1 MDVKYRPEPWQDMGD
16 GMNRIT
22 KDALMKLRE
31 ANELLKRIDGRI
43 RDLDSDGSIHF
54 NPKDQS
60 QKIGELLDSYS
71 TLQKYC
77 GEAGRVVSEHID
89 KPFLVEMDKFAQKMR
104 DTSILSFETNN
115 RIGSTTTTVLPDA
128 HAGYGSMPQTIQT
141 KKDKITVE
149 DIFKD
154 SPAFDNVLRGEYK
167 ELKKQ
172 NPDAKLNYEE
182 YKKVVPSTRGFEY
195 KSIED
200 EQKKLEMIRDIA
212 IGGGIIIA
220 TILCPPLGAAAAVV
234 YGAVQIK
241 SGIDGEDWGTHRKLS
256 QEERV
261 GNVIFGGLDAI
272 PVVGVV
278 GKGVKAFKGMSELA
292 DLAKLLKFKEG
303 MPGFNPNLGKNVV
316 QSLRDNK
323 AIMLDRLKLVSLKMD
338 KSGNKKVYQLGE
350 KIAKSIDDRTAK
362 SASFEVDGNGLL
374 ISKQGGTDFQSWVNK
389 HHTASN
395 KIIDDEIK
403 GVEASLTKKN
413 ILPNEKL
420 ADQELMLKNSEE
432 ILNDVR
438 LNEESI
444 AWFSNALKNEKIHP
458 NDWKGKLSCVSGD
471 GKHLTERELKYI
483 NQELKKGHDVD
494 LDQIKSLR
502 EQASQIADDYAI
514 KIRSDEKWTQ
524 LTKEHA
530 VSKQPSTILG
540 HELENAGITR
550 PPRHEAHHII
560 PNKQGG
566 LRKYIEKYGIDVNS
580 ASNGVFLPQNYHPNW
595 PGQITHSARNNLNE
609 KGDMMFRHGDQYI
622 RYLSEKLKTI
632 DRLPISHQLK
642 REEILKFIEN
652 TRNNLLTG
660 KIEFLYKD

>member
-1 MDVKYRPEPWQDMGD
+1 MDVKYRPEPWQNMGD

-22 KDALMKLRE
+22 KDALIKLQR
-31 ANELLKRIDGRI
+31 ANESLKKIDGRI

-71 TLQKYC
+71 TLQRYC
-77 GEAGRVVSEHID
+77 GEAGRLVSEHID

-104 DTSILSFETNN
+104 DTSILSFETDN

-128 HAGYGSMPQTIQT
+128 HAGYGSVPQTIQT

-154 SPAFDNVLRGEYK
+154 SPAFDNVLREEYK

-200 EQKKLEMIRDIA
+200 EQKKLEMVRDIG
-212 IGGGIIIA
+212 IGVGIIIT

-234 YGAVQIK
+234 YGGVQIK

-261 GNVIFGGLDAI
+261 GNIIFGGLDAI
-272 PVVGVV
+272 PVVGAV
-278 GKGVKAFKGMSELA
+278 GKGVKAFKGTSELA

-323 AIMLDRLKLVSLKMD
+323 AIMLDRLKLASLKME
-338 KSGNKKVYQLGE
+338 KSGNEKMYQFGE

-374 ISKQGGTDFQSWVNK
+374 ISKQGGTDFQIWVNK
-389 HHTASN
+389 HHTESN
-395 KIIDDEIK
+395 KIIDDKIK
-403 GVEASLTKKN
+403 GVEASLASKGTGNTVKDVDSKELLPNEGDIGTYKDLIKAGSPGDDITPHHMPSKEFLVRKLEWDSKKAKN
-413 ILPNEKL
+413 DGMAMNVEQPKTGGRHRRTETYGRNMTNEEKAYYYSLEPRDALAFDLLNLRKIYMEDNVYKEILPNL
-420 ADQELMLKNSEE
+420 
-432 ILNDVR
+432 
-438 LNEESI
+438 
-444 AWFSNALKNEKIHP
+444 
-458 NDWKGKLSCVSGD
+458 
-471 GKHLTERELKYI
+471 REYARQAREDYYKK
-483 NQELKKGHDVD
+483 ELKK
-494 LDQIKSLR
+494 
-502 EQASQIADDYAI
+502 E
-514 KIRSDEKWTQ
+514 
-524 LTKEHA
+524 
-530 VSKQPSTILG
+530 
-540 HELENAGITR
+540 
-550 PPRHEAHHII
+550 
-560 PNKQGG
+560 
-566 LRKYIEKYGIDVNS
+566 
-580 ASNGVFLPQNYHPNW
+580 
-595 PGQITHSARNNLNE
+595 
-609 KGDMMFRHGDQYI
+609 
-622 RYLSEKLKTI
+622 
-632 DRLPISHQLK
+632 
-642 REEILKFIEN
+642 
-652 TRNNLLTG
+652 
-660 KIEFLYKD
+660 

>member
-1 MDVKYRPEPWQDMGD
+1 MDVKYRPEPWQNMGD

-22 KDALMKLRE
+22 KDALIKLQR
-31 ANELLKRIDGRI
+31 ANELLKKIDGRI

-77 GEAGRVVSEHID
+77 GEAGRLVSEHID

-104 DTSILSFETNN
+104 DTSILSFKTDN
-115 RIGSTTTTVLPDA
+115 RIGSTTTTVLPGA
-128 HAGYGSMPQTIQT
+128 HAGYGSVPQTIQK

-154 SPAFDNVLRGEYK
+154 SPAFDKVLRGEYK

-200 EQKKLEMIRDIA
+200 EQKKLEMVRDIG
-212 IGGGIIIA
+212 IGVGIIIT

-234 YGAVQIK
+234 YGGVQIK

-261 GNVIFGGLDAI
+261 GNIIFGGLDAI
-272 PVVGVV
+272 PVVGAV
-278 GKGVKAFKGMSELA
+278 GKGVKAFKGTSELA

-303 MPGFNPNLGKNVV
+303 MPGFNPNLGGNVV

-323 AIMLDRLKLVSLKMD
+323 AIMLDRLKLASLKME
-338 KSGNKKVYQLGE
+338 KSGNEKMYQLGE

-389 HHTASN
+389 HHTESN
-395 KIIDDEIK
+395 KIIDDKIK
-403 GVEASLTKKN
+403 GVEASLASKGTGDRSKTASEVNLNNIADFINGTKN
-413 ILPNEKL
+413 F
-420 ADQELMLKNSEE
+420 D
-432 ILNDVR
+432 DV
-438 LNEESI
+438 L
-444 AWFSNALKNEKIHP
+444 
-458 NDWKGKLSCVSGD
+458 
-471 GKHLTERELKYI
+471 
-483 NQELKKGHDVD
+483 
-494 LDQIKSLR
+494 
-502 EQASQIADDYAI
+502 DDYARHYIEVIDI
-514 KIRSDEKWTQ
+514 KNWSWANNIKGGNKLTSNKRKMIKQRAEELGLIPKVEVKKVEGMRYGFADFEGLGLVVHKDELPKDLWLKRDVEQFDWLNNRLPEDIRAMVENGSYTWHHTEVPGKMQ
-524 LTKEHA
+524 LVPYGIH
-530 VSKQPSTILG
+530 
-540 HELENAGITR
+540 GITVHNGGR
-550 PPRHEAHHII
+550 TKGMWADAPR
-560 PNKQGG
+560 
-566 LRKYIEKYGIDVNS
+566 
-580 ASNGVFLPQNYHPNW
+580 
-595 PGQITHSARNNLNE
+595 
-609 KGDMMFRHGDQYI
+609 
-622 RYLSEKLKTI
+622 
-632 DRLPISHQLK
+632 
-642 REEILKFIEN
+642 
-652 TRNNLLTG
+652 
-660 KIEFLYKD
+660 

>member
-22 KDALMKLRE
+22 KDALMKLRD

-43 RDLDSDGSIHF
+43 RDSDSDGSIHF

-128 HAGYGSMPQTIQT
+128 HAGYGSIPQTIQT

-200 EQKKLEMIRDIA
+200 EQKKLEMIRDIG
-212 IGGGIIIA
+212 IGVGIIIT

-261 GNVIFGGLDAI
+261 GNIIFGGLDAI
-272 PVVGVV
+272 PVVGAV
-278 GKGVKAFKGMSELA
+278 GKGVKAFKDTSELA

-316 QSLRDNK
+316 QSLKENNLLKNLKIQGWKTVDKINDADYFIKGLVAKGVDSVSPIFKGVEILPDGSVARTGTNYSGKFQEAHDASKASIQSRISNLESGGVKGTGEVGTTDSRLDFVGKLKGEEVKLPNVKTEKVTFNKRNPNDTAQLRKDFNKIRKDLMKSMADNP
-323 AIMLDRLKLVSLKMD
+323 
-338 KSGNKKVYQLGE
+338 E
-350 KIAKSIDDRTAK
+350 KIKELKKAGISDNDIEDMM
-362 SASFEVDGNGLL
+362 EYGLVPDGWQVHHKIPLD
-374 ISKQGGTDFQSWVNK
+374 QGGTNNVENLVL
-389 HHTASN
+389 
-395 KIIDDEIK
+395 IK
-403 GVEASLTKKN
+403 NHPYHKVITNEQNSLTKGMKPGDSK
-413 ILPNEKL
+413 IVDFPIPKG
-420 ADQELMLKNSEE
+420 E
-432 ILNDVR
+432 IY
-438 LNEESI
+438 
-444 AWFSNALKNEKIHP
+444 P
-458 NDWKGKLSCVSGD
+458 
-471 GKHLTERELKYI
+471 
-483 NQELKKGHDVD
+483 
-494 LDQIKSLR
+494 
-502 EQASQIADDYAI
+502 
-514 KIRSDEKWTQ
+514 
-524 LTKEHA
+524 
-530 VSKQPSTILG
+530 
-540 HELENAGITR
+540 
-550 PPRHEAHHII
+550 
-560 PNKQGG
+560 PNK
-566 LRKYIEKYGIDVNS
+566 E
-580 ASNGVFLPQNYHPNW
+580 
-595 PGQITHSARNNLNE
+595 
-609 KGDMMFRHGDQYI
+609 
-622 RYLSEKLKTI
+622 
-632 DRLPISHQLK
+632 
-642 REEILKFIEN
+642 
-652 TRNNLLTG
+652 
-660 KIEFLYKD
+660 